1 MRRPTNAER
10 LFNGNDLGPSW
21 QPWVFFADTGSSG
34 GGEQPG
40 GGGGGSSGAGAENSG
55 NGAFGEIGGS
65 ASREQQTGPGGNVEF
80 SGGTGSLEASQAGNG
95 SNGSNEPAFG
105 SPDLVAA
112 GPPAS
117 ANIGPGPTGSNVAGV
132 GLGNPGIGASGTIQ
146 GTTFAANSAVG
157 QFFAG
162 AARGVYD
169 VVSSILGGLIP
180 GFGQV
185 FGYGV
190 RAAAANSNQA
200 YGLSPDL
207 SVSGGYGT
215 TGYGTGAQGEGGGG
229 GFLLT
234 AERLLFGSGGGGA
247 PASVQPWHV
256 EPIRVYTS
264 HGPRGDSNPRKCRRR
279 RWRRPWNWRGPGKR
293 DDDPALL
300 DSCAHRSGYYR
311 RDHLVQLREEARRR
325 AQGWRG
331 LTPSRHGR
339 IGRNEDETPRTVR
352 RARRAGRVRR
362 HVVRVVARPA
372 GVGPGISPPVGP
384 NEQRL
389 PVHVLDHLLECGPAR
404 ERDYAQLRH
413 GLAGDYERHVVGRQ
427 CANHPCRKQ
436 HLYWHQYIQRHHE
449 PGRHHDRDGE
459 LAHHQR
465 GFAQQPACRQSRL
478 ASERDYDERGR
489 ATEYHK
495 PFRGRPVYALALA
508 HAPTDCARERDR
520 GGNLFHRQCVRDRSR
535 HHVSNHH
542 RAARGETHRVDC
554 LQLGTTHSTGGMR
567 VPTVGYSISPGVP
580 DQ

>member
-247 PASVQPWHV
+247 PASDQTLPFNLG
-256 EPIRVYTS
+256 T
-264 HGPRGDSNPRKCRRR
+264 SNPFAFTPLTAPAAIPTPASAGAGGGGAPGTGGALGNVTTT
-279 RWRRPWNWRGPGKR
+279 RPY
-293 DDDPALL
+293 L
-300 DSCAHRSGYYR
+300 
-311 RDHLVQLREEARRR
+311 
-325 AQGWRG
+325 
-331 LTPSRHGR
+331 
-339 IGRNEDETPRTVR
+339 I
-352 RARRAGRVRR
+352 
-362 HVVRVVARPA
+362 
-372 GVGPGISPPVGP
+372 
-384 NEQRL
+384 
-389 PVHVLDHLLECGPAR
+389 
-404 ERDYAQLRH
+404 
-413 GLAGDYERHVVGRQ
+413 
-427 CANHPCRKQ
+427 
-436 HLYWHQYIQRHHE
+436 
-449 PGRHHDRDGE
+449 
-459 LAHHQR
+459 
-465 GFAQQPACRQSRL
+465 
-478 ASERDYDERGR
+478 
-489 ATEYHK
+489 
-495 PFRGRPVYALALA
+495 LALIAAAIIAGIIWYNYAKKHGGA
-508 HAPTDCARERDR
+508 HK
-520 GGNLFHRQCVRDRSR
+520 GGG
-535 HHVSNHH
+535 VSLPHAT
-542 RAARGETHRVDC
+542 AA
-554 LQLGTTHSTGGMR
+554 
-567 VPTVGYSISPGVP
+567 
-580 DQ
+580 